1 MQLFKDELG
10 QSVKRENMEPR
21 VAGNFAGG
29 QQLTLQLEGSLLGG
43 QQDERRAIRGC
54 GQRGPHFGE
63 AAKGFAAAGG
73 AKEKTR
79 LHSVSF
85 PAKPHRRKEFNLRWK
100 NYLLPPAVALIW
112 APDFDMKVS
121 IQELMG
127 RSGVAFGTSGARGL
141 ATAMTDAVCYAYTRG
156 FLQYLEA
163 IGELKRAGEAV
174 AVGGDF
180 RPSTDRVM
188 AAVCRAADDLGYQAV
203 NCGKVPSPA
212 VALYGLENKVPA
224 IMVTGSHIP
233 DDRNGIKFN
242 KPSGEVLKE
251 DEQGMSS
258 QMVEWD
264 DALFGA
270 DGNFAKQVKPH
281 EVSPVA
287 GENYVM
293 RYLNYFAHDALSGLR
308 IGVYQHSAVGRDVLV
323 KIFSGLGAE
332 VTPLGRSDKFIPVD
346 TEAIRP
352 EDVQLAADWA
362 ATGKFDALVSAD
374 GDSDRPLVSDE
385 RGNWLRGDVA
395 GILCAKFL
403 AADSVSTPVSCN
415 TAVEKCGWFAEIRRT
430 RIGSPF
436 VVASMMQATAAGS
449 QCVVGYEANGGFL
462 LNSDIETDGR
472 KLRALPTRDAVIVML
487 GILLAAKAQ
496 RQTVAELVATLP
508 ARFTAS
514 DRLKNF
520 ATEKS
525 MAILARFNAGSAAAD
540 KAAIETMF
548 GSVCG
553 LVTGLNRTDGL
564 RITFANEE
572 VIHLRPSGNAP
583 EFRCYAEAASDERA
597 REITGLA
604 LAKVAS

>member
-1 MQLFKDELG
+1 
-10 QSVKRENMEPR
+10 
-21 VAGNFAGG
+21 
-29 QQLTLQLEGSLLGG
+29 
-43 QQDERRAIRGC
+43 
-54 GQRGPHFGE
+54 
-63 AAKGFAAAGG
+63 
-73 AKEKTR
+73 
-79 LHSVSF
+79 
-85 PAKPHRRKEFNLRWK
+85 
-100 NYLLPPAVALIW
+100 
-112 APDFDMKVS
+112 MKIS
-121 IQELMG
+121 IQEIMV

-141 ATAMTDAVCYAYTRG
+141 ATAMTDSVCYAYAKG
-156 FLQYLEA
+156 FLQHLES
-163 IGELKRAGEAV
+163 IGEIRRAGERV

-188 AAVCRAADDLGYQAV
+188 TAVCRAADDMGYRAV

-212 VALYGLENKVPA
+212 VALFGLENKIPA

-242 KPSGEVLKE
+242 KATGEVLKE
-251 DEQGMSS
+251 DEKGMSS
-258 QMVEWD
+258 QVVELD
-264 DALFGA
+264 DALFGS
-270 DGNFAKQVKPH
+270 DGNFAKVKPAH

-293 RYLNYFAHDALSGLR
+293 RYLNFFSHDALKGLR
-308 IGVYQHSAVGRDVLV
+308 VGVYQHSAVGRDVLV
-323 KIFSGLGAE
+323 KILSHLGAE

-352 EDVQLAADWA
+352 EDVQLAHDWA

-403 AADSVSTPVSCN
+403 EADSISTPVSCN
-415 TAVEKCGWFAEIRRT
+415 TAVEKCGWFPEIRRT

-436 VVASMMQATAAGS
+436 VIASMLQATADGAKR
-449 QCVVGYEANGGFL
+449 VVGYEANGGFL
-462 LNSDIETDGR
+462 LNSDIETGGK

-487 GILLAAKAQ
+487 GILMLAKAQ
-496 RQTVAELVATLP
+496 KKTVSQLAASLP

-525 MAILARFNAGSAAAD
+525 MAMLAKFNSGSEAAD
-540 KAAIETMF
+540 KTAIEKTF
-548 GSVCG
+548 GLICG
-553 LVTGLNRTDGL
+553 TVAGLNRTDGL

-583 EFRCYAEAASDERA
+583 EFRCYAEAATDERA
-597 REITGLA
+597 REITATA
-604 LAKVAS
+604 LARISAG

>member
-1 MQLFKDELG
+1 MTQ
-10 QSVKRENMEPR
+10 
-21 VAGNFAGG
+21 
-29 QQLTLQLEGSLLGG
+29 
-43 QQDERRAIRGC
+43 
-54 GQRGPHFGE
+54 
-63 AAKGFAAAGG
+63 
-73 AKEKTR
+73 
-79 LHSVSF
+79 
-85 PAKPHRRKEFNLRWK
+85 
-100 NYLLPPAVALIW
+100 
-112 APDFDMKVS
+112 
-121 IQELMG
+121 
-127 RSGVAFGTSGARGL
+127 SGVAFGTSGARGL
-141 ATAMTDAVCYAYTRG
+141 ATAMTDQVCYAYTQG
-156 FLQYLEA
+156 FLQYLEE
-163 IGELKRAGEAV
+163 IGEIKRAGERV

-188 AAVCRAADDLGYQAV
+188 TAVCRAADDLGYRAV

-212 VALYGLENKVPA
+212 VALFGLENKIPA

-242 KPSGEVLKE
+242 KASGEVLKD
-251 DEQGMSS
+251 DEKGMSS
-258 QMVEWD
+258 QIVELD
-264 DALFGA
+264 DARFDA
-270 DGNFAKQVKPH
+270 EGNFAKVKTPH

-293 RYLNYFAHDALSGLR
+293 RYLNFFSHAALKDMR

-323 KIFSGLGAE
+323 KILSHLGAE

-352 EDVQLAADWA
+352 EDAELAHAWA

-385 RGNWLRGDVA
+385 HGNWLRGDVA
-395 GILCAKFL
+395 GILGAKFL
-403 AADSVSTPVSCN
+403 EADSISTPVSCN
-415 TAVEKCGWFAEIRRT
+415 TAVEKCGWFKEVRRT

-436 VVASMMQATAAGS
+436 VITSMIQASAAGAKR
-449 QCVVGYEANGGFL
+449 VVGYEANGGFL
-462 LNSDIETDGR
+462 LNSDIESGGK

-487 GILLAAKAQ
+487 GILLLAKAGK
-496 RQTVAELVATLP
+496 QTVSQLAASLP

-525 MAILARFNAGSAAAD
+525 QAILAKFNSGAEAAD
-540 KAAIETMF
+540 KTAIEKMF
-548 GSVCG
+548 GLICG
-553 LVTGLNRTDGL
+553 TVTGLNRTDGL

-583 EFRCYAEAASDERA
+583 EFRCYAEATSDARA
-597 REITGLA
+597 REITASA
-604 LAKVAS
+604 LFQISA